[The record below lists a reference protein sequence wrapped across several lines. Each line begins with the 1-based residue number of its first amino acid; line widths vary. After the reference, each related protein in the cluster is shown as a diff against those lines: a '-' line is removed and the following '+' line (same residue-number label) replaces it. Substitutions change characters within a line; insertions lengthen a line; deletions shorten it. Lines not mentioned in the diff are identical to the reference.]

1 MKRFLAT
8 FNFTS
13 PFGLVVCLVGLLL
26 IGWAVIALLGG
37 FGFRF
42 DPFNSTEKRA
52 DAAETR
58 AVTATIDAGARAQEA
73 AGARDTTVK
82 VERTLDQVRRAET
95 IAVDLTTQ
103 ARAAPDANQDLDP
116 DRRARLR
123 NEYERLCEARPAVCP
138 PDPAA
143 PRDARDR

>member
-1 MKRFLAT
+1 MKTLTRT
-8 FNFTS
+8 FNFAS
-13 PFGLVVCLVGLLL
+13 PWGWGLAVLALLAFGWLVIV
-26 IGWAVIALLGG
+26 ALGG

-42 DPFNSTEKRA
+42 DPFNAAERRA

-123 NEYERLCEARPAVCP
+123 NEYDRLCAARPAVCP

-143 PRDARDR
+143 PGDAGGS

>member
-1 MKRFLAT
+1 MKTLTRT
-8 FNFTS
+8 FNFAS
-13 PFGLVVCLVGLLL
+13 PWGWTLAVLALLAFGWLVIV
-26 IGWAVIALLGG
+26 ALGG

-42 DPFNSTEKRA
+42 DPFNSAEKRA

-58 AVTATIDAGARAQEA
+58 AATATTNAGARAKEA

-103 ARAAPDANQDLDP
+103 ARAATDANQDLDP

-123 NEYERLCEARPAVCP
+123 NEYERLCASRPAVCP

-143 PRDARDR
+143 SGDARDR